1 MSRYPNAFSLVSA
14 AVVAAIA
21 GAAVA
26 APQEQ
31 DTAQRAEYTIALE
44 EVVVTARKREESLQE
59 VPVAVSAFT
68 AETLEER
75 QILSVNDVAR
85 FTPGLVFDKAFGRS
99 TDRPVIR
106 GQGNVLAGVQFGV
119 EAGAAYFVD
128 GIYYPGDI
136 QSLDLSSLE
145 RVEVIRGPQSA
156 LYGRNTY
163 SGAIN
168 FVTRAPSKE
177 ISGSAKAS
185 IDEDEK
191 DYSLRL
197 EGPIVEGRLGA
208 SLTLR
213 RNRFDGQ
220 WINEATGQT
229 IGQESTDA
237 IAGVIEWTPTD
248 NLRIRG
254 RASYNQDRDG
264 TRPFTW
270 QDPTQN
276 NCYPGTRSLAYYA
289 TSGSTNANQ
298 YYCGEIQAGRIF
310 LNDAPV
316 TNVVPNASAP
326 ANLLSPTAPGT
337 APLAG
342 QTSRLYDTRQGIAFS
357 GVNRNLRYFSALAD
371 WDIGGSGYRLVV
383 DGAIRGEDTLTGS
396 DSEFSSVNWFQDRTG
411 PTGTTFR
418 FPNDPTVGGEALGA
432 NTGAAETDDWSFEAK
447 IESPADRNLRWMLG
461 VFHYEQEQRSY
472 DVNFLFPRGQD
483 LPFSISDVNNSAVF
497 GLVEWKFTPA
507 WSVTAEGRYAEEE
520 KGVSE
525 WSVAA
530 PLTASTAAAAIFSNS
545 NRGAQTFSG
554 TAKFTKFT
562 PRVTVKWQPT
572 NDLNFYAVY
581 AEGVKPGGLNGAAGL
596 LVPPPGEP
604 RPTYDQETSDNIE
617 LGMKSAWLDGRLVF
631 NLAGF
636 FIKADGVQLTTPI
649 FRTDGSAVTSIA
661 TNQGNGEIRGVEVES
676 RWRVFDP
683 LTLSLTYALAD
694 SEFTEGVDDFQWT
707 LTSGGGNS
715 FGRPGAYNPANPAAG
730 GTNLN
735 GRGDASIVGNPFP
748 LSAKHTASF
757 AADFRTA
764 LNETVEFFASADVSY
779 TGKRVV
785 QVHEDPYVPAATLVG
800 ARIGFSNEN
809 WSASLYGR
817 NLTNEDAV
825 AIATRWFSQ
834 PYIGFSTSG
843 FAAATPLRSGTSLAA
858 AGLPAYPPA
867 NGIATA
873 PPTGTALNSV
883 ASYSLP
889 RGFFAAL
896 RRERQVGIE
905 VSYKF

>member
-1 MSRYPNAFSLVSA
+1 MRFQFRFPSLASA
-14 AVVAAIA
+14 AVLVALSQA
-21 GAAVA
+21 GWA
-26 APQEQ
+26 APQDQSNADSAQ
-31 DTAQRAEYTIALE
+31 DSGALE

-59 VPVAVSAFT
+59 VPVAVTAFT
-68 AETLEER
+68 AEALESR
-75 QILSVNDVAR
+75 QISSVNDVAR

-119 EAGAAYFVD
+119 EAGAAYFID
-128 GIYYPGDI
+128 GIYYPGDV
-136 QSLDLSSLE
+136 QSLDLTSLE

-168 FVTRAPSKE
+168 FVTRGPSKE
-177 ISGSAKAS
+177 LSGGAKAS
-185 IDEDEK
+185 VDKDER
-191 DYSLRL
+191 DYQLRL
-197 EGPIVEGRLGA
+197 EGPIVDGRLGA

-213 RNRFDGQ
+213 RNQFDGQ
-220 WINEATGQT
+220 WTNEATGRT
-229 IGQESTDA
+229 IGQERSDS
-237 IAGVIEWTPTD
+237 IVGVVEWTPTD
-248 NLRIRG
+248 NLRMRA

-264 TRPFTW
+264 TRPFIW

-276 NCYPGTRSLAYYA
+276 NCYPGTRSLSYYA
-289 TSGSTNANQ
+289 GSGSNNNNQ
-298 YYCGEIQAGRIF
+298 YFCGEIQPGRIF

-316 TNVVPNASAP
+316 TNVVPNPSAP
-326 ANLLSPTAPGT
+326 PNLLSPTAPGT

-342 QTSRLYDTRQGIAFS
+342 QTSRLYDTRQGVAFS

-371 WDIGGSGYRLVV
+371 WDIGGSGYRLVL
-383 DGAIRGEDTLTGS
+383 DGAIRGEDNITGS
-396 DSEFSSVNWFQDRTG
+396 DSEFSSVNWFQNRTNG
-411 PTGTTFR
+411 AFS

-432 NTGAAETDDWSFEAK
+432 NTSAQRTDDWSFEAK
-447 IESPADRNLRWMLG
+447 IESPAANDLRWMLG
-461 VFHYEQEQRSY
+461 VFHYEQEQRGY
-472 DVNFLFPRGQD
+472 EVNFLFPQGQA
-483 LPFSISDVNNSAVF
+483 LPFSIADVNNTAVF
-497 GLVEWKFTPA
+497 GLVEWKFASA
-507 WSVTAEGRYAEEE
+507 WSVTTEGRYAEEK
-520 KGVSE
+520 KGVNE
-525 WSVAA
+525 WQNAA

-554 TAKFTKFT
+554 TAKFNKFT

-572 NDLNFYAVY
+572 DDLNFYAVY

-596 LVPPPGEP
+596 LVPAPGAP
-604 RPTYDQETSDNIE
+604 RPTYEQETSDNFE

-631 NLAGF
+631 NAAAF
-636 FIKADGVQLTTPI
+636 FIKANDIQLTTPI

-661 TNQGNGEIRGVEVES
+661 TNQGNGEIRGFEVES
-676 RWRVFDP
+676 RWRVIDP

-694 SEFTEGVDDFQWT
+694 TEFTEGVDDFQWT

-715 FGRPGAYNPANPAAG
+715 FGRPGAYNPTAPALG

-735 GRGDASIVGNPFP
+735 GAGNASIVGNPFP
-748 LSAKHTASF
+748 LSAKHTASL
-757 AADFRTA
+757 AADFRKA
-764 LNETVEFFASADVSY
+764 YNEKVDFFASADLSY

-785 QVHEDPYVPAATLVG
+785 QVHADPFVPAATLLG
-800 ARIGFSNEN
+800 ARIGFSSDR

-825 AIATRWFSQ
+825 SVATRWFSQ

-843 FAAATPLRSGTSLAA
+843 FAAATPLRTGASLTA

-873 PPTGTALNSV
+873 PPTGTALNGV

-889 RGFFAAL
+889 RGFFAIL
-896 RRERQVGIE
+896 RRERQIGLD